1 MEALMARKSRY
12 VGYQNAVKTMR
23 NAPEAPKRESRHESI
38 RQKLMRLKEKEKAV
52 EQQEAGNHE

>member
-1 MEALMARKSRY
+1 MARKSRY